1 MMKENQHIEWKES
14 WRDEYLKWIC
24 GFANAEGGV
33 LHIGRNNKGVVV
45 GLLNAAQLLVEI
57 PNKVRD
63 ILGIVVDVNLRK
75 EGGEEWLEVVVEPY
89 PSPVSYKGEYY
100 VRSGSTK
107 LELKGAALDRFLLRK
122 QGRTWDGAP
131 VARVSLRDLSKT
143 AISGFRKM
151 ARESR
156 RLDASALAE
165 SASGLLDKLNLF
177 DDGHLKRAAV
187 LLFHPDPERFITGAY
202 VKIGYFR
209 SESELL
215 YHDEVHGDLFSQ
227 AQKAMDLLLTKY
239 LKAAIGYRGIHRV
252 ETLPVPE
259 VALREALLN
268 AIMHKDYSVGAPIQI
283 RVYGDCLKIWNPG
296 VLPENW
302 SLKRLLTQ
310 HSSRP
315 FNPAVA
321 NAFFRAGEIEAW
333 GRGIQRIFDTC
344 RAAATPKPRI
354 KYEPGDMWIE
364 FSFPPE
370 YLVMIP
376 AESGESVGGKASVK
390 ASVKTSVKILQLLGD
405 HPEMTLA
412 QVAVE
417 VGKTLRAVE
426 LASSKL
432 VKAGRLRHI
441 GPQKGGHWEVP
452 K

>member
-33 LHIGRNNKGVVV
+33 LVIGRNDKGATV
-45 GLLNAAQLLVEI
+45 GVANASNLLVDI

-63 ILGIVVDVNLRK
+63 ILGIMVDVNLRRDAGK
-75 EGGEEWLEVVVEPY
+75 DLVEIVVEPY
-89 PSPVSYKGEYY
+89 PTPISYKGEYHY
-100 VRSGSTK
+100 RSGSTK
-107 LELKGAALDRFLLRK
+107 QELKGAALDRFLLRK

-131 VARVSLRDLSKT
+131 VPRVSLRDLSKT

-151 ARESR
+151 AKESR
-156 RLDASALAE
+156 RLNAGVLRESSAD
-165 SASGLLDKLNLF
+165 LLDKLNLF
-177 DDGHLKRAAV
+177 DGDHLKRAAV

-209 SESELL
+209 TESELL

-227 AQKAMDLLLTKY
+227 AQKTMELLLTKY

-283 RVYGDCLKIWNPG
+283 RVHGDCLKIWNPG
-296 VLPENW
+296 ELPENW
-302 SLKRLLTQ
+302 SLENLLKR

-333 GRGIQRIFDTC
+333 GRGIQRIFDAC
-344 RAAATPKPRI
+344 REAGTPKPRI
-354 KYEPGDMWIE
+354 EYQPGDLWVE
-364 FSFPPE
+364 FPFPPE
-370 YLVMIP
+370 YLVVIP
-376 AESGESVGGKASVK
+376 AEGGELAGGKT
-390 ASVKTSVKILQLLGD
+390 SVKTSVKT
-405 HPEMTLA
+405 P
-412 QVAVE
+412 VE
-417 VGKTLRAVE
+417 TPVE
-426 LASSKL
+426 TP
-432 VKAGRLRHI
+432 VKAGRLRRI
-441 GPQKGGHWEVP
+441 EPDEVLP
-452 K
+452 